1 MNTSTPPSAE
11 TSVPQANVN
20 PPTMPMQVRI
30 AMGLLGI
37 EVLIGLYQTAGW
49 SGMPETLPAGARY
62 AAIGSV
68 VGMFALQALFTAGLV
83 WRKNWARIGWLV
95 LTLIGLAGMLFNA
108 LFLPQ
113 FAPNMPQPPA
123 TQVILSNASQ
133 VISLVAMY
141 LLFATEGRLWFRR
154 DEPEHV

>member
-1 MNTSTPPSAE
+1 
-11 TSVPQANVN
+11 
-20 PPTMPMQVRI
+20 MPMQVRI
-30 AMGLLGI
+30 ALGLLGTEI
-37 EVLIGLYQTAGW
+37 LIGLYQTVSGW
-49 SGMPETLPAGARY
+49 SGIPETLPAAARY

-68 VGMFALQALFTAGLV
+68 VGMFALQALFTAGVV

-95 LTLIGLAGMLFNA
+95 FTLIGLAGMLFNA

-113 FAPNMPQPPA
+113 FVPNMPQPPA

-133 VISLVAMY
+133 VISIVATY
-141 LLFATEGRLWFRR
+141 LLFSAGGKVWFRR